1 MLIFFLYVVLVY
13 DTGSVSVVKSLKLE
27 NTEILCSFDNQIID
41 WVVRLK
47 KVEEICSS
55 DNAGH
60 QEVPPVGGHEG
71 GHLQLREGSIEFHE
85 FSGLSPLGVCWSE
98 SVYSP

>member
-1 MLIFFLYVVLVY
+1 M
-13 DTGSVSVVKSLKLE
+13 
-27 NTEILCSFDNQIID
+27 LCSFDNQMID
-41 WVVRLK
+41 RVVRLE

-55 DNAGH
+55 DKAGH

-98 SVYSP
+98 SVFSPLRQRESNGPSP